1 MVTSVSYGKQALTH
15 FYKMGQKLTYLPILS
30 HLYLHN
36 SIFGFFFQFPIYEN
50 RILFSI
56 SYLQK
61 LHKCGYAKEAGAQAI
76 CLLIVHG
83 PSDGQG
89 AFFTLVRIA

>member
-1 MVTSVSYGKQALTH
+1 MKAGKPSYREYPHGRAGAT
-15 FYKMGQKLTYLPILS
+15 I
-30 HLYLHN
+30 
-36 SIFGFFFQFPIYEN
+36 IFLASLFN
-50 RILFSI
+50 RL
-56 SYLQK
+56 LQK
-61 LHKCGYAKEAGAQAI
+61 LHKCGYAKEAGVQAI